1 MILNLKFGLMI
12 CVRLRSTEEHNEDMK
27 GKGKRR
33 KDEMR
38 TSKSMISQKISRI
51 SSFSASLESN
61 CSIKLNIPDRR
72 NSMDVVSK
80 TSIGSE
86 IPNPSLKEHHF
97 SPEKEL
103 SIKT

>member
-1 MILNLKFGLMI
+1 MIY
-12 CVRLRSTEEHNEDMK
+12 VRLRNKEEHNEEMK

-33 KDEMR
+33 KDERR

-51 SSFSASLESN
+51 FSSSASLESH
-61 CSIKLNIPDRR
+61 CSIELSIPDRR
-72 NSMDVVSK
+72 NSMNVVSK

-86 IPNPSLKEHHF
+86 ILNPSLKEHHF